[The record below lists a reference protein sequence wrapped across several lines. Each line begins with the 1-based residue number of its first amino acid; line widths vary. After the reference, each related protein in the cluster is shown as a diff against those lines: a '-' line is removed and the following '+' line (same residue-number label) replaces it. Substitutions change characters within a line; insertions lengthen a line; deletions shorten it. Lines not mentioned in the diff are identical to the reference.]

1 MWQLDTDKD
10 AKLTKEEV
18 LEFFKGQGQT
28 ELPYA
33 APRLPHHAVADPHSR
48 QPLSQDT
55 TGSMHVAGPV
65 CGRRKTRI
73 RMASSRGRSSADRRG
88 QRNPPTKTS
97 SRLDPLRRHFARP
110 ASCEGWLSAATEEQ
124 LPRVLIRLCCATR
137 ASHAAM
143 QAAMLNSWCR
153 CAVPVVHAVTLNSW
167 YGYAA
172 PIVHAVTLNSWL
184 ELLNKR

>member
-1 MWQLDTDKD
+1 MWQLTDKD

-18 LEFFKGQGQT
+18 LEFCKRQGQP

-88 QRNPPTKTS
+88 MRNPPTKTS

-110 ASCEGWLSAATEEQ
+110 ASCEGWLSAAAEG
-124 LPRVLIRLCCATR
+124 PHPFVLRNTGITC
-137 ASHAAM
+137 
-143 QAAMLNSWCR
+143 
-153 CAVPVVHAVTLNSW
+153 
-167 YGYAA
+167 GYASC
-172 PIVHAVTLNSWL
+172 HAELMVQMCGPCRACCHAELVVRICGAHRARCHAQLVVRMCGALN
-184 ELLNKR
+184 RVCH